1 MAKKNLSL
9 DLDEYYLTKGRKK
22 RKEGGRTNWKMV
34 NVNRFDPR
42 HVLAY
47 KSFFLFFFFF
57 YYPKNASPRFE
68 RGCMYVRVC
77 CVSVSVCV
85 CVCNNY

>member
-1 MAKKNLSL
+1 MAKKDLSL

-42 HVLAY
+42 HILAY

-57 YYPKNASPRFE
+57 FYTLKMHRQDSNA
-68 RGCMYVRVC
+68 GVCMYVYV
-77 CVSVSVCV
+77 V
-85 CVCNNY
+85 